1 MINWLIW
8 IYITKFSVSKFGF
21 LKWILINFVS
31 FLHHAHKVVL
41 VLFSFLLILFFFLFQ
56 LCLFFHEFFFLQC
69 HNLFHRLYILFCGLL
84 RFYILVSVLFLGN
97 DFFLLLQLFEEI
109 WWQWFL
115 FCLFNLFFN
124 MLWFYYF
131 YCLFLFDLVFL
142 NRYVFILF
150 LSSLFVRWWFL
161 FYYFFY
167 LLWQSFYFINSLLLF
182 FNFNFL

>member
-1 MINWLIW
+1 
-8 IYITKFSVSKFGF
+8 
-21 LKWILINFVS
+21 
-31 FLHHAHKVVL
+31 
-41 VLFSFLLILFFFLFQ
+41 
-56 LCLFFHEFFFLQC
+56 LFFHEFFFLQC

-131 YCLFLFDLVFL
+131 YCLFLLDLVFL
-142 NRYVFILF
+142 TSHVFILF
-150 LSSLFVRWWFL
+150 LSSLFVRWWFF
-161 FYYFFY
+161 FYYYFY

-182 FNFNFL
+182 FNFNLLLRDIFNGLKFFFRLYFFLFNFNFLFFCFFLIFFLFLINWFSLIF